1 MAIQF
6 DSTMTEAEFPR
17 PLLDPAEER
26 LAREARGEADLS
38 VEGLADSLLSRLVRL
53 VSGGGGGLR

>member
-6 DSTMTEAEFPR
+6 DSTMTEAEFQR

-26 LAREARGEADLS
+26 LAREARGDSDLA
-38 VEGLADSLLSRLVRL
+38 VEGLADSLFSKLIRL
-53 VSGGGGGLR
+53 VSGGGSR

>member
-6 DSTMTEAEFPR
+6 DSTLTEAEFPR

-26 LAREARGEADLS
+26 LAREAHGDSDLS
-38 VEGLADSLLSRLVRL
+38 VEGLADSLLSKLVRL
-53 VSGGGGGLR
+53 VLSGGGLR